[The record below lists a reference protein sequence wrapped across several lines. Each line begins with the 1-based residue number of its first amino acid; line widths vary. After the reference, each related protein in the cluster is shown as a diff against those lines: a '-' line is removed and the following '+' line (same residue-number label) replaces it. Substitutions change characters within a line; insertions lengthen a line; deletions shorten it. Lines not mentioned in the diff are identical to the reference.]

1 MKTLKDGQ
9 SESDLLELANILN
22 INIDGIDFTENL
34 FKDNEIEEGNYIT
47 NIGKLKSGGTHW
59 VGFKLFG
66 NYLFY
71 YDSFGYRPKN
81 IIVDFCKKND
91 LKLLYNLDEFQDLKE
106 SLCGLYVMLFFLLD
120 SYSFIKNKKDFDQ
133 LLNEMKHWI
142 IKA

>member
-34 FKDNEIEEGNYIT
+34 FKNNEIEEGNYIT
-47 NIGKLKSGGTHW
+47 NIGNLKSGGTHW
-59 VGFKLFG
+59 TGFKLYN

-91 LKLLYNLDEFQDLKE
+91 LKLLYNIDEFQDLKE

-120 SYSFIKNKKDFDQ
+120 NYSFVKNKKDFDQ

-142 IKA
+142 IEA